1 MRPARGHGGACP
13 GPALRTPHEGG
24 DGPVQPGLRV
34 GPGRSEGPSQ
44 DAVGSAPSAP
54 RASSGTAAL
63 AGSVA
68 PRGGIFDAR
77 AARVTSRVLPHGAG
91 TAAAEVRRE
100 PSRPDG
106 RACLVL
112 DHSRASL
119 VARGVRDGLRL
130 LRSGLHLGRAYREG
144 LRVADLTLGA

>member
-1 MRPARGHGGACP
+1 MPGAGPADPARGRRWSCAARAAGRPRSLRGALA
-13 GPALRTPHEGG
+13 GRR
-24 DGPVQPGLRV
+24 RV
-34 GPGRSEGPSQ
+34 GAFRPL
-44 DAVGSAPSAP
+44 